1 MRKDRKLT
9 ELTKDNN
16 NTKATFR
23 LPNDLLN
30 QYKHLAI
37 DKNTTVT
44 ALIIEAMKEYIS
56 KGGSRLK
63 K

>member
-1 MRKDRKLT
+1 MNNIVMT
-9 ELTKDNN
+9 ETSD
-16 NTKATFR
+16 TDDTEKATHR
-23 LPNDLLN
+23 IPTSLLN
-30 QYKHLAI
+30 QFRHLAI

-56 KGGSRLK
+56 KGGGKIK